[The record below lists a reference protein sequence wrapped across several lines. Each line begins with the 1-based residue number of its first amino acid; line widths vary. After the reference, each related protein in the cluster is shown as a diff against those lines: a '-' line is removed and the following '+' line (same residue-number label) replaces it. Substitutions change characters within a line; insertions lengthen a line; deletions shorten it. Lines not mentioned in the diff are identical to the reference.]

1 MPSTYLITGG
11 AGFIGSNIVEELLK
25 RGARVRVFDN
35 FATGRRENLTALVND
50 IDLHEGDLRDEVA
63 VARAMQGCDYVLHQA
78 ALGSVPRSIA
88 DPVTTN
94 EVNIRGTLNVLIAA
108 RDAGVKRVV
117 AASSSSVYGNTPTLP
132 KIEAMPVLPLSPY
145 AVSKLATEK
154 YCAAFHAVYGLET
167 VALRYFNIFG
177 PRQDPKS
184 QYAAVIPLF
193 ITHALNGTSPIVHG
207 DGKQSRD
214 FTYVDNAVSANL
226 LACAAPAEKVAGQFF
241 NVACGARYSLLDV
254 LGGIGEALNKSVAPT
269 HEPTRAGDV
278 RDSLADITK
287 IQQAMGYHV
296 LVTMH
301 DGLRKTV
308 EYLLRA
314 NS

>member
-1 MPSTYLITGG
+1 MPSSYLVTGG
-11 AGFIGSNIVEELLK
+11 AGFIGSNIVAELLK
-25 RGARVRVFDN
+25 RGESVRVFDN
-35 FATGRRENLTALVND
+35 FATGKRENLAPFAKD
-50 IDLHEGDLRDEVA
+50 IELHEGDLRDEAA
-63 VARAMQGCDYVLHQA
+63 VARAVKGCDFVLHQA
-78 ALGSVPRSIA
+78 ALGSVPRSVT

-94 EVNIRGTLNVLIAA
+94 EVNVRGTLNVLIAA
-108 RDAGVKRVV
+108 RDAGVRRVV

-132 KIEAMPVLPLSPY
+132 KIETMPVLPLSPY

-154 YCAAFHAVYGLET
+154 YCAAFYAVYGLET

-193 ITHALNGTSPIVHG
+193 VTHALNGTSPIVHG

-214 FTYVDNAVSANL
+214 FTFVDNAVSANL
-226 LACAAPAEKVAGQFF
+226 LACAAPAEKVAGEFF

-254 LGGIGEALNKSVAPT
+254 LRGIGDALHTRVMPT
-269 HEPTRAGDV
+269 HESTRAGDV
-278 RDSLADITK
+278 RDSLADISK
-287 IQQAMGYHV
+287 IQQAMGYRV
-296 LVTMH
+296 LVDMH

-308 EYLLRA
+308 EYLSRA
-314 NS
+314 IS

>member
-1 MPSTYLITGG
+1 MPSTYLVTGG

-25 RGARVRVFDN
+25 RGERVRVFDN
-35 FATGRRENLTALVND
+35 FATGKRENLAPFAKD
-50 IDLHEGDLRDEVA
+50 IELHEGDLRDEAA
-63 VARAMQGCDYVLHQA
+63 VARAVKGCDFVLHQA
-78 ALGSVPRSIA
+78 ALGSVPRSVA

-94 EVNIRGTLNVLIAA
+94 EVNIRGTLNVLVAA

-132 KIEAMPVLPLSPY
+132 KIESMPVLPLSPY

-184 QYAAVIPLF
+184 QYAAVVPLF
-193 ITHALNGTSPIVHG
+193 VTHALNGTSPIVHG

-214 FTYVDNAVSANL
+214 FTFVDNAVSANL
-226 LACAAPAEKVAGQFF
+226 LACVAPASKVAGEFF

-254 LGGIGEALNKSVAPT
+254 LNGIAGALNKVIMPT

-287 IQQAMGYHV
+287 IQQAMGYRV
-296 LVTMH
+296 LITMP

-308 EYLLRA
+308 EYLSRA
-314 NS
+314 IS